1 MALAKARA
9 DSDAKYKR
17 RASFT
22 SHISPGF
29 RGAEVDSDL
38 KEVEGDVLTC
48 LRLDI
53 QPQRT
58 RI

>member
-1 MALAKARA
+1 VALAKTRA
-9 DSDAKYKR
+9 DSDANYKQ
-17 RASFT
+17 RALFT

-38 KEVEGDVLTC
+38 GEVEGDVLKC
-48 LRLDI
+48 LRLDN